1 MDEKKVTEDIV
12 GVDSLCNSEQSKQ
25 WSASEKVQ
33 GNSSHDSSL
42 TDDNSIKLVNDN
54 AEESTSGRLQ
64 ELRELEENNAT
75 AVVPDIS
82 KNSFVNELCPTIE
95 ENSTQKDNSID
106 LEGQTAITDTR
117 NVNMDRD
124 NKELAAHQNVT
135 LMTKPDKNM
144 TTNTA
149 NGNLPENLCKLLSS
163 SETEIPIGFEAVLME
178 LGDPGKFFWIQLVIH
193 LLVTFCISNT
203 VLVYVFTGMYVCHA
217 ISRSDVYKC
226 HSL

>member
-1 MDEKKVTEDIV
+1 MNERKATEDIV

-25 WSASEKVQ
+25 WSASKKVQ

-42 TDDNSIKLVNDN
+42 IDENSIKLVNGN
-54 AEESTSGRLQ
+54 AEDSTSGRLQ
-64 ELRELEENNAT
+64 GLRELEENNAT

-95 ENSTQKDNSID
+95 ENSTQKDSSIA

-124 NKELAAHQNVT
+124 NQQPAVRQTVT
-135 LMTKPDKNM
+135 LMTNKNM

-149 NGNLPENLCKLLSS
+149 NGNLNENLRKLLSP

>member
-1 MDEKKVTEDIV
+1 MNERKATEDIV

-25 WSASEKVQ
+25 WSASKKVQ

-42 TDDNSIKLVNDN
+42 IDENSIKLVNGN
-54 AEESTSGRLQ
+54 AEDSTSGRLQ
-64 ELRELEENNAT
+64 GLRELEENNAT

-95 ENSTQKDNSID
+95 ENSTQKDSSIA

-124 NKELAAHQNVT
+124 NQQPAVRQTVT
-135 LMTKPDKNM
+135 LMTNKNM

-149 NGNLPENLCKLLSS
+149 NGNLPENLSKLLSP
-163 SETEIPIGFEAVLME
+163 SETEIAIGFEAVLME

-217 ISRSDVYKC
+217 ISGSDVYKC